1 MGQYFIAVNLD
12 KREFIHPHRFGDG
25 LKFYEMC
32 GSSSGVLAALAHLL
46 RQSDDP
52 VSKHDIVGSWAN
64 CRVTIV
70 GDYDSSKLY
79 ETVMD
84 EFKDVSFDVFRA
96 MVDDK
101 CTRDTLETATRWRRR
116 EDLGNLSSDP
126 DERAFYREVFDEPK
140 V

>member
-1 MGQYFIAVNLD
+1 MGQYFIPVNLD

-25 LKFYEMC
+25 LKFMEMC
-32 GSSSGVLAALAHLL
+32 GSSSGALAALAYLL

-64 CRVTIV
+64 CRITLV

-84 EFKDVSFDVFRA
+84 EYHDVSFHVFEA
-96 MVDDK
+96 MCDDQHMRSDLDERTK
-101 CTRDTLETATRWRRR
+101 WRRR
-116 EDLGNLSSDP
+116 EDLGNLAADP
-126 DERAFYREVFDEPK
+126 DERDFYKRMFNDM
-140 V
+140 